1 MNTLSLIL
9 LQASDLMVEPHEE
22 KLSIMKL
29 LFSPGT
35 IWITLLLLVS
45 LGIIVYIFV
54 ERFLALQDAAKDD
67 TNFMNN
73 IRDFMHN
80 DRLDSALGL
89 CRSTQTPLARMV
101 DKGLSRLGKPLQDI
115 NEAISNVGQ
124 LEVARLEKG
133 VGVVAALA
141 SVAPMLGFLGTVTGM
156 IVAFHDM
163 STSGNNLEI
172 ADLASGIYTALITTA
187 SGLVVGIIGYI
198 CHNVLINRIDKVV
211 VMLEARAMEFMDF
224 LHEPAN

>member
-1 MNTLSLIL
+1 MI
-9 LQASDLMVEPHEE
+9 PHEE
-22 KLSIMKL
+22 KLSILKL

-54 ERFLALQDAAKDD
+54 DRFLALRDAAKDD
-67 TNFMNN
+67 TN
-73 IRDFMHN
+73 FMHN

-133 VGVVAALA
+133 VNVIAALA

-163 STSGNNLEI
+163 STSGNNLQI

-198 CHNVLINRIDKVV
+198 CHNVLSNRIDKVV

>member
-1 MNTLSLIL
+1 MNILTMIL
-9 LQASDLMVEPHEE
+9 LQVADEAMIPHEE
-22 KLSIMKL
+22 KLSIIQL
-29 LFSPGT
+29 LFAPGT
-35 IWITLLLLVS
+35 WIITLLLLIS

-54 ERFLALQDAAKDD
+54 DRFMALKEAAKGDS
-67 TNFMNN
+67 NFMNN
-73 IRDFMHN
+73 IRDFMHD

-89 CRSTQTPLARMV
+89 CRTTQTPLARMV

-156 IVAFHDM
+156 IVAFFDM
-163 STSGNNLEI
+163 AHSGNNLQI
-172 ADLASGIYTALITTA
+172 GDLAGGIYTALITTA

-198 CHNVLINRIDKVV
+198 CHNVLVNRIDKVV

-224 LHEPAN
+224 LNEPAN

>member
-1 MNTLSLIL
+1 MIL
-9 LQASDLMVEPHEE
+9 LQTAGEAVVPHEE
-22 KLSIMKL
+22 KLSIIQL
-29 LFSPGT
+29 LFAPGT
-35 IWITLLLLVS
+35 WLITLLLLVS

-54 ERFLALQDAAKDD
+54 DRFLALKEASKDD
-67 TNFMNN
+67 ANFMNN
-73 IRDFMHN
+73 IRDFMHD

-89 CRSTQTPLARMV
+89 CRSTNTPLARMV

-156 IVAFHDM
+156 IVAFFDM
-163 STSGNNLEI
+163 AHNGNNLQI
-172 ADLASGIYTALITTA
+172 GDLAGGIYTALITTA

-198 CHNVLINRIDKVV
+198 CHNVLVNRIDKVV

-224 LHEPAN
+224 LNEPAN

>member
-1 MNTLSLIL
+1 MNTLTMIL
-9 LQASDLMVEPHEE
+9 LQMADEAMVPHEE
-22 KLSIMKL
+22 KLSIIQL
-29 LFSPGT
+29 LFAPGT
-35 IWITLLLLVS
+35 WLITLLLLVS
-45 LGIIVYIFV
+45 LGIIVYIFID
-54 ERFLALQDAAKDD
+54 RFLALKEASKDD
-67 TNFMNN
+67 ANFMNN
-73 IRDFMHN
+73 IRDFMHD

-89 CRSTQTPLARMV
+89 CRTTNTPLARMV

-156 IVAFHDM
+156 IVAFFDM
-163 STSGNNLEI
+163 AHSGNNLQI
-172 ADLASGIYTALITTA
+172 GDLAGGIYTALITTA

-198 CHNVLINRIDKVV
+198 CHNVLVNRIDKVV

-224 LHEPAN
+224 LNEPAN